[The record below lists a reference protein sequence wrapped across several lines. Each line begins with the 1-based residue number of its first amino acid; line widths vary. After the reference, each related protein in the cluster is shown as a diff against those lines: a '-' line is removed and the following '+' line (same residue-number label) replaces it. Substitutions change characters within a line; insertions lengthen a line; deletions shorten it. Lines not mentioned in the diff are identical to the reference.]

1 MTPHWDLDALARPP
15 KIFPAPGLE
24 ADGVR
29 ALFYEGLPWKGRP
42 TRVFAYVGLPPLGPG
57 AKAPGMVLVHGGGG
71 TAFPDWVRLWT
82 ARGYAAIAMDTCG
95 CTAGGEHMN
104 RPRHEHAGP
113 PGWGGY
119 DQLDQPLEDQWM
131 HHAVADVLLA
141 RAVLAALPEVHADR
155 IGLTGISWGGIL
167 ACIVAGLEPRF
178 RFTAP
183 VYGCGFLDQG
193 RLGADLSNRIG
204 PDAARRWL
212 DLWDPAHWLA
222 GARRPMLWVNGTN
235 DTAFSLPAM
244 QKSYRLAP
252 GERALAV
259 RVRMVHAHGGPGESP
274 PEIHRFAEQHLCGGR
289 PLTRI
294 TDAGLDGRR
303 AWAQFQADGP
313 VRWAELAVTTDA
325 GPWAERLW
333 QLLPARLDADA
344 GRADADL
351 PDAATA
357 FFLNIT
363 DDRGCVTSTEHVT
376 LDAPRPSL

>member
-1 MTPHWDLDALARPP
+1 MTPRWNLDALARPP

-119 DQLDQPLEDQWM
+119 DQLDQPLEDQLM

-167 ACIVAGLEPRF
+167 ACIVAGVDPHLRF
-178 RFTAP
+178 VAP

-193 RLGADLSNRIG
+193 RLATDLQSKIG
-204 PDAARRWL
+204 PEAAGRWF
-212 DLWDPAHWLA
+212 DLWDPVHYLPRASA
-222 GARRPMLWVNGTN
+222 PMLWIVGTN
-235 DTAFSLPAM
+235 DPAFPLPAM
-244 QKSYRLAP
+244 QKSYRLPTGPRTLSIQVGMEHSQPAGAAP
-252 GERALAV
+252 EEIRGFADHVLKGGPPLARFTGQGTEGGDAWATFSASVRAV
-259 RVRMVHAHGGPGESP
+259 RAEFNFTADQGPW
-274 PEIHRFAEQHLCGGR
+274 
-289 PLTRI
+289 
-294 TDAGLDGRR
+294 LDR
-303 AWAQFQADGP
+303 AWRVRQAVLD
-313 VRWAELAVTTDA
+313 
-325 GPWAERLW
+325 
-333 QLLPARLDADA
+333 PAA
-344 GRADADL
+344 GRASTAL
-351 PDAATA
+351 PREATA
-357 FFLNIT
+357 FFLNVT
-363 DDRGCVTSTEHVT
+363 DDRGCVTSTEHVA
-376 LDAPRPSL
+376 LDECRRPD